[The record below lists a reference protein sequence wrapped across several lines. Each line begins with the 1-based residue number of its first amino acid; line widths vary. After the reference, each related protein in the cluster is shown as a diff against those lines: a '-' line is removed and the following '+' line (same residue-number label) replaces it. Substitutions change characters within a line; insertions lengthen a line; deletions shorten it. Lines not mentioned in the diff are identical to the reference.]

1 MIADNH
7 GAAAKPWLR
16 RCFFTCA
23 EIRFTEVVI
32 RKPHII
38 GGASVREQKAAAL
51 DAFVKQETEKRLAAE
66 AVKTARLKA
75 LRLARDAAEN
85 SAASDAEP
93 AAEDTKP
100 AAQKDET
107 PK

>member
-1 MIADNH
+1 M
-7 GAAAKPWLR
+7 
-16 RCFFTCA
+16 
-23 EIRFTEVVI
+23 
-32 RKPHII
+32 RKPQTI

-51 DAFVKQETEKRLAAE
+51 DALIKQETEKRLAAD

-85 SAASDAEP
+85 APAAETMPDAEP
-93 AAEDTKP
+93 GAEDTKP
-100 AAQKDET
+100 SAERDET